1 MKKILVLANY
11 FYPDK
16 VAFVPLITELCE
28 SLQEQYEVVV
38 IAGQEEDY
46 IQKERVKIKNYKKIK
61 ILRVKTTMVDK
72 KNKISRI
79 KYILSYFCNSIYAIW
94 KEKDIDIIYAVSQ
107 PPILGGL
114 LGLVAKIIKKRKLI
128 YNIQDFNPE
137 AIEVIGYSK
146 NKIMLS
152 VARFLD
158 NLSCCFS
165 NVVIVVGRDMKE
177 KFNERYNFRKKPK
190 IEVINNWANEKE
202 LYPLEN
208 THVKVKNFRE
218 KNGLNNKIVVAYSG
232 NIGLFYDLEKIVEV
246 FSKFKK
252 NTEILFLFIGEGAIK
267 EKLENFCR
275 QNDIENIMFLP
286 YQKKEEL
293 IYSLNSVDI
302 HLVTNAKGIK
312 GISVP
317 SKIYAVMCVGKPTLG
332 VLEKN
337 SEARILI
344 EESNSGYCCEPGE
357 YKELEKIL
365 EKILDD
371 KELLVEKGLR
381 ARRFVE
387 KFYGKENSIKKY
399 IDIFD
404 SFNKR

>member
-28 SLQEQYEVVV
+28 SLQNYYEIVV
-38 IAGQEEDY
+38 IAGQEEEY
-46 IQKERVKIKNYKKIK
+46 IQKERIEIKNYKQIK
-61 ILRVKTTMVDK
+61 ILRVKTTIVDK
-72 KNKISRI
+72 KNKMSRI
-79 KYILSYFCNSIYAIW
+79 KYILSYFGNSIYAIW

-114 LGLVAKIIKKRKLI
+114 LGVVAKIIKKRKLI

-137 AIEVIGYSK
+137 AIEAIGYSQ
-146 NKIMLS
+146 NKIMIFG
-152 VARFLD
+152 AKFLD
-158 NLSCCFS
+158 NLSCRFS
-165 NVVIVVGRDMKE
+165 DMIVVVGRDMKE
-177 KFNERYNFRKKPK
+177 KFNERYSFNKKPK

-202 LYPLEN
+202 LYPLEKTN
-208 THVKVKNFRE
+208 INVKEFRE
-218 KNGLNNKIVVAYSG
+218 KNGLNGKIVIAYSG

-252 NTEILFLFIGEGAIK
+252 NKEILFLFIGEGAIK
-267 EKLENFCR
+267 EKLENYCI
-275 QNDIENIMFLP
+275 QNGLENIKFLP

-317 SKIYAVMCVGKPTLG
+317 SKIYGVMCVGKPILG
-332 VLEKN
+332 VLEAN

-357 YKELEKIL
+357 YNELEKII
-365 EKILDD
+365 EKILKDRE
-371 KELLVEKGLR
+371 ELREKGLR
-381 ARRFVE
+381 ARKFVE
-387 KFYGKENSIKKY
+387 NFYGKENSIKKY
-399 IDIFD
+399 INIFN
-404 SFNKR
+404 SFDES